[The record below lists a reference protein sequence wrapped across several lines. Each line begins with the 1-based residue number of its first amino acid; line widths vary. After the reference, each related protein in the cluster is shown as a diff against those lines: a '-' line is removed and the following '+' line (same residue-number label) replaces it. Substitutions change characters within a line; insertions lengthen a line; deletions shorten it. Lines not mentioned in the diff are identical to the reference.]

1 MKTFKIEDFTKGWV
15 MGDFDPVIVKSK
27 DFEMGMKFFSAG
39 EVEPA
44 HFQVIATEITL
55 IASGEVTI
63 NGVNYFTIFAVSRE
77 HIRNRS
83 KESYKELINLV
94 NKDKNEE
101 TAHYF
106 ERAFLAVFHPIPDY
120 CIYK

>member
-39 EVEPA
+39 DTEPA
-44 HFQVIATEITL
+44 HFQLIATEITL

-63 NGVNYFTIFAVSRE
+63 NGVNFSSGDVVLIEPGEVSDFKSRTE
-77 HIRNRS
+77 S
-83 KESYKELINLV
+83 KLFCIKFPSLPN
-94 NKDKNEE
+94 DKK
-101 TAHYF
+101 
-106 ERAFLAVFHPIPDY
+106 V
-120 CIYK
+120 K

>member
-1 MKTFKIEDFTKGWV
+1 MKTYKIENFTKGWV

-63 NGVNYFTIFAVSRE
+63 NGINFSSGDVILIEPGEVADFKSQTDSRLFC
-77 HIRNRS
+77 IKFPSLPN
-83 KESYKELINLV
+83 
-94 NKDKNEE
+94 DKK
-101 TAHYF
+101 
-106 ERAFLAVFHPIPDY
+106 L
-120 CIYK
+120 K